1 MNIVTIVNDLH
12 VHGQIYR
19 GFWFTHYY
27 AFCAVVVLYVYTI
40 QRRSHPQS
48 TWKEY
53 FSAASRCQQQIH
65 ALRGK
70 KDSLALR
77 YSIVLEELR
86 IEASK
91 QTDEA
96 LKITKSNASKANNAR
111 DAEVAYTILQLAN
124 NEVSNNNSSAQITTV
139 EEHQQ
144 GQDLNDTRQY
154 NSFVLGPA
162 PSNSYI
168 ISSNF
173 MGQSQ
178 QPCDIPSLEF
188 PASIS
193 ENSPGSIM
201 DNWTSWNEFDSFVT
215 GGVIGLG
222 DGQYFDELQTT
233 NDIFEG
239 AGLQ

>member
-1 MNIVTIVNDLH
+1 MR
-12 VHGQIYR
+12 GQ
-19 GFWFTHYY
+19 
-27 AFCAVVVLYVYTI
+27 
-40 QRRSHPQS
+40 
-48 TWKEY
+48 
-53 FSAASRCQQQIH
+53 
-65 ALRGK
+65 

-91 QTDEA
+91 QTHEA
-96 LKITKSNASKANNAR
+96 LKITKPNASKANNAQ

-124 NEVSNNNSSAQITTV
+124 NEVNNNGGSAQGNAI

-144 GQDLNDTRQY
+144 GHGVDYTRQY
-154 NSFVLGPA
+154 TSFVLGPA

-168 ISSNF
+168 TTTSNF

-178 QPCDIPSLEF
+178 PSFDIPSLEF
-188 PASIS
+188 SASIS

-201 DNWTSWNEFDSFVT
+201 GNWTSWNEFDSFVT

-222 DGQYFDELQTT
+222 DGQYFDEGQAT

>member
-1 MNIVTIVNDLH
+1 MLTLK
-12 VHGQIYR
+12 Q
-19 GFWFTHYY
+19 FTHYY
-27 AFCAVVVLYVYTI
+27 AFCAVVVLYVHTI
-40 QRRSHPQS
+40 QRRSDPQS

-53 FSAASRCQQQIH
+53 FTAASRCQQQIH

-96 LKITKSNASKANNAR
+96 LKITRSNASKANNAR

-124 NEVSNNNSSAQITTV
+124 NEANNNSGSGQSNTSQGN
-139 EEHQQ
+139 QQ
-144 GQDLNDTRQY
+144 GQDVNDTRQY
-154 NSFVLGPA
+154 TSFVLGPA
-162 PSNSYI
+162 PLDSYI
-168 ISSNF
+168 TTSSNF
-173 MGQSQ
+173 LGQSQ
-178 QPCDIPSLEF
+178 SSCDIPSLEF

-222 DGQYFDELQTT
+222 DGQYFDEVQTT

-239 AGLQ
+239 AGPQ

>member
-1 MNIVTIVNDLH
+1 MR
-12 VHGQIYR
+12 GQ
-19 GFWFTHYY
+19 
-27 AFCAVVVLYVYTI
+27 
-40 QRRSHPQS
+40 
-48 TWKEY
+48 
-53 FSAASRCQQQIH
+53 
-65 ALRGK
+65 

-91 QTDEA
+91 QTHEA
-96 LKITKSNASKANNAR
+96 LKITKPNTSKANNAQ

-124 NEVSNNNSSAQITTV
+124 NEVNNNGGSAESNAI

-144 GQDLNDTRQY
+144 GHGVDDTRQY
-154 NSFVLGPA
+154 TSFVLGPV

-168 ISSNF
+168 TTSSNF
-173 MGQSQ
+173 MGQP
-178 QPCDIPSLEF
+178 QPSFDITSLDF

-222 DGQYFDELQTT
+222 DGQYFDDVQAT